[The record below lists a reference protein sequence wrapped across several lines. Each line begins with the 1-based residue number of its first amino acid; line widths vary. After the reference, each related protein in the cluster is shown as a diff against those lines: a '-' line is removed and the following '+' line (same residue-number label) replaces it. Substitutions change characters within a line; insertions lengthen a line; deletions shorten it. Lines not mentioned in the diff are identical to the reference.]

1 MWRQYKGLDKA
12 TPRPGTIILT
22 TGTAPRL
29 TDMAGAAM
37 TGRKGRPRRWRPN
50 RKNDGAGDKS
60 MLKRILIGAGALF
73 VLLIAVVVGR
83 TLMVPAAEL
92 ANIGQAESID
102 AEGAAQHLAEAV
114 RFRTI
119 SHQAGADEAEVAR
132 SAEAFEG
139 FRNWM
144 DATYPAFTAAT
155 KREIVGGATL
165 FYTWEGTDTS
175 LDPVLLMSHIDVV
188 PIAPGTEDKWEHPP
202 FAGTIA
208 DGYVWGRG
216 TIDNKGSLIAMVEAA
231 ERLAAQG
238 FQPTRT
244 ILFAFGHDEEIG
256 GGEGNKAL
264 AGMLQERGVNLAWV
278 KDEGGVIGHGLL
290 PGVNA
295 PVAMIGVAE
304 KGSISL
310 GVVAY
315 SKGGHSS
322 MPSPA
327 AQTAIGRLARALE
340 RIGGDPFESKVDG
353 ATRGMIE
360 SLAPAVPFTQRMVYA
375 NLWLFEPLVRG
386 VMEESPTSAA
396 QLHTTIAPTIV
407 EGGVKENVLPPEA
420 RAVVNFRIHP
430 RDTAD
435 GIIEH
440 VRAAVDDPDVEI
452 EPLPGIREASKVSNI
467 EGDGYQLITRVIG
480 ESFPGVIAAPYLVV
494 GGTDS
499 RHYLPITDNVF
510 RFIPIRMAP
519 EDMARFHGTNE
530 RVSVENMGEAVA
542 FYVRLFE
549 TLKES
554 DAAN

>member
-1 MWRQYKGLDKA
+1 
-12 TPRPGTIILT
+12 
-22 TGTAPRL
+22 
-29 TDMAGAAM
+29 
-37 TGRKGRPRRWRPN
+37 
-50 RKNDGAGDKS
+50 
-60 MLKRILIGAGALF
+60 MLKRILIGAGAL
-73 VLLIAVVVGR
+73 LLLLVAVVVGR
-83 TLMVPAAEL
+83 TLMVPVAELVDVGAAE
-92 ANIGQAESID
+92 SMD
-102 AEGAAQHLAEAV
+102 AEGAARHLAEAV
-114 RFRTI
+114 RFPTI
-119 SHQAGADEAEVAR
+119 SHQSGADAADLAR
-132 SAEAFEG
+132 SAKAFED
-139 FRNWM
+139 FRTWM

-165 FYTWEGTDTS
+165 FYTWEGTDPS

-202 FAGTIA
+202 FAGVIA

-238 FQPTRT
+238 FRPART
-244 ILFAFGHDEEIG
+244 TLFAFGHDEEIG

-264 AGMLQERGVNLAWV
+264 AELLQQRGVTLAWV

-310 GVVAY
+310 SVVAY
-315 SKGGHSS
+315 STGGHSS

-340 RIGGDPFESKVDG
+340 RIGGDPFEARVDG

-360 SLAPAVPFTQRMVYA
+360 GLAPAVPFMQRMVYA
-375 NLWLFEPLVRG
+375 NLWLFEPIVRG
-386 VMEESPTSAA
+386 VMEGNPSSAA
-396 QLHTTIAPTIV
+396 QLQTTIAPTIV
-407 EGGVKENVLPPEA
+407 GGGVKENVLPPEA

-435 GIIEH
+435 GVIEH
-440 VRAAVDDPDVEI
+440 VREAVDDPEVTI

-467 EGDGYQLITRVIG
+467 EGDGYRLITRVIG
-480 ESFPGVIAAPYLVV
+480 ESFPGVISAPYLVV

-499 RHYLPITDNVF
+499 RHYLPITENVF

-549 TLKES
+549 TMKES
-554 DAAN
+554 DGR

>member
-1 MWRQYKGLDKA
+1 MGSGK
-12 TPRPGTIILT
+12 
-22 TGTAPRL
+22 APRL
-29 TDMAGAAM
+29 TGTAETAMRECKAGATTPANQ
-37 TGRKGRPRRWRPN
+37 KS
-50 RKNDGAGDKS
+50 KGAGDKS
-60 MLKRILIGAGALF
+60 MLKRILMGACALL

-92 ANIGQAESID
+92 ADIGQAESID

-114 RFRTI
+114 RFPTI
-119 SHQAGADEAEVAR
+119 SHQSGADETEIAR
-132 SAEAFEG
+132 SQKAFED

-155 KREIVGGATL
+155 TREIVGGATL
-165 FYTWEGTDTS
+165 FYTWEGTDAS

-202 FAGTIA
+202 FAGVIA

-238 FQPTRT
+238 FRPART
-244 ILFAFGHDEEIG
+244 TLFAFGHDEEIG

-264 AGMLQERGVNLAWV
+264 AALLQERGVTLAWV

-340 RIGGDPFESKVDG
+340 RIGGNPFESRVDG

-386 VMEESPTSAA
+386 VMEGSPTSAA

-435 GIIEH
+435 GVIAH
-440 VRAAVDDPDVEI
+440 VREAVDDPEVEI

-554 DAAN
+554 DTAN

>member
-1 MWRQYKGLDKA
+1 
-12 TPRPGTIILT
+12 
-22 TGTAPRL
+22 
-29 TDMAGAAM
+29 M

-60 MLKRILIGAGALF
+60 MLKRILIGAGALL

-119 SHQAGADEAEVAR
+119 SHQAGADEAEVVR

-467 EGDGYQLITRVIG
+467 EGDGYQLITQVIG

>member
-1 MWRQYKGLDKA
+1 
-12 TPRPGTIILT
+12 
-22 TGTAPRL
+22 
-29 TDMAGAAM
+29 
-37 TGRKGRPRRWRPN
+37 
-50 RKNDGAGDKS
+50 
-60 MLKRILIGAGALF
+60 MLKRILIGAGVIA
-73 VLLIAVVVGR
+73 VLLIAIVIGR
-83 TLMVPAAEL
+83 TLMVPAMEL
-92 ANIGQAESID
+92 ADVGAADSID

-119 SHQAGADEAEVAR
+119 SHQSGADEAEIAR

-139 FRNWM
+139 FRDWM

-155 KREIVGGATL
+155 RREIVGGATP
-165 FYTWEGTDTS
+165 FYTWEGTDAS

-188 PIAPGTEDKWEHPP
+188 PIAPGTEGQWEQPP
-202 FAGTIA
+202 FGGVIA

-231 ERLAAQG
+231 ERLAAEG
-238 FQPTRT
+238 FQPART

-264 AGMLQERGVNLAWV
+264 AGLLQTRGVKLAWV
-278 KDEGGVIGHGLL
+278 KDEGGVIGHGIL

-310 GVVAY
+310 DVVAY

-340 RIGGDPFESKVDG
+340 RIGNDPFEARVDG

-360 SLAPAVPFTQRMVYA
+360 SLAPAVPFLQRMVYA
-375 NLWLFEPLVRG
+375 NLWLFEPIVRG
-386 VMEESPTSAA
+386 VMEGSPSSAA
-396 QLHTTIAPTIV
+396 QLQTTIAPTII

-435 GIIEH
+435 SILAH
-440 VRAAVDDPDVEI
+440 VRDTVDDPEVEI
-452 EPLPGIREASKVSNI
+452 APLDGIREASTVSNI

-549 TLKES
+549 TMKET
-554 DAAN
+554 DAAD